1 MNILHSKKK
10 LKIKKFQKSMLILS
24 LYEKSEQR
32 VVLTGKGSE
41 KGKDERKLK
50 QFLMEEPV
58 SMEEHVKI
66 NTKWDERVG

>member
-1 MNILHSKKK
+1 
-10 LKIKKFQKSMLILS
+10 MLILS

-66 NTKWDERVG
+66 NTK